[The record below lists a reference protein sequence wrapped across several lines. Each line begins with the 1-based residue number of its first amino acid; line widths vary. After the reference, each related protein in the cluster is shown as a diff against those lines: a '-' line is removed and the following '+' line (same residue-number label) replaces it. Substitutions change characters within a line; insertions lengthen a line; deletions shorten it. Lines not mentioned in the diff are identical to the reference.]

1 MAEESSIESKLPT
14 ADQLEKVKPSWFW
27 IKNSKGEASATI
39 TFLTIAFSV
48 TTVAYIAS
56 IFETIGTVV
65 IRPFDSGAC
74 SAYLIPLLTT
84 YMGRRWTDAKFSNSK

>member
-1 MAEESSIESKLPT
+1 MSEESSTEAKLA

-39 TFLTIAFSV
+39 TFVTIAFCV
-48 TTVAYIAS
+48 TTIAYIAAM
-56 IFETIGTVV
+56 FEKIGSVT
-65 IRPFDSGAC
+65 IRPFDAGAC

-84 YMGRRWTDAKFSNSK
+84 YMGRRWTDAKFPGSK